1 MPIQIWERAQQ
12 NIDRFLIEA
21 GRLLT
26 RCRNIDPVFL
36 QFYSDEFLRLII
48 LRFIFCTVVL
58 RMHRLFRVSG
68 RSFLSLSLSLI

>member
-36 QFYSDEFLRLII
+36 QFYADEFLRLII

-58 RMHRLFRVSG
+58 RMHRLFRVSDRV
-68 RSFLSLSLSLI
+68 RS